1 MNLIVVPNNKKNK
14 INDSKKITASKT
26 IGVSKKVS
34 NTKLKDYID
43 NLLIT
48 IKSVYLCRDLVNEPS
63 NVLTPKTFCDFTE
76 SFINKHK
83 LPIKIKIF
91 EPEELKKNNMNLLH
105 SVGQGSTKDKQ
116 SRLIILEYYGFN
128 KSSKDKSTK
137 DKSSKDKKINP
148 NKNIVLIG
156 KGVTHDTGGLSIKGS
171 SMAEMK
177 TDMAGGAIVLS
188 TILACAQLKTKH
200 NIICMIPLAEN
211 SIGNKATIPSHV
223 ITGYGGIS
231 VEIKNTDAEGRL
243 LMADCLSYACK
254 HYKKYQLLD
263 IATLTGSQ
271 GRLSCQKFSTAVQVN
286 SFKLTNKLI
295 KSGELVGE
303 RIVPLPY
310 INDFTK
316 EIKSDI
322 ADIKNVSSSCR
333 GGLYPSSIFL
343 SKFIKENSRWIHID
357 IGANEFKL
365 KTKYPYKNQEA
376 SGLGVKLLLSIL
388 N

>member
-1 MNLIVVPNNKKNK
+1 
-14 INDSKKITASKT
+14 
-26 IGVSKKVS
+26 
-34 NTKLKDYID
+34 
-43 NLLIT
+43 
-48 IKSVYLCRDLVNEPS
+48 
-63 NVLTPKTFCDFTE
+63 
-76 SFINKHK
+76 
-83 LPIKIKIF
+83 
-91 EPEELKKNNMNLLH
+91 
-105 SVGQGSTKDKQ
+105 
-116 SRLIILEYYGFN
+116 
-128 KSSKDKSTK
+128 
-137 DKSSKDKKINP
+137 
-148 NKNIVLIG
+148 
-156 KGVTHDTGGLSIKGS
+156 
-171 SMAEMK
+171 
-177 TDMAGGAIVLS
+177 
-188 TILACAQLKTKH
+188 
-200 NIICMIPLAEN
+200 
-211 SIGNKATIPSHV
+211 
-223 ITGYGGIS
+223 
-231 VEIKNTDAEGRL
+231 
-243 LMADCLSYACK
+243 MADCLSYACK

-376 SGLGVKLLLSIL
+376 SGLGVKLLLSML